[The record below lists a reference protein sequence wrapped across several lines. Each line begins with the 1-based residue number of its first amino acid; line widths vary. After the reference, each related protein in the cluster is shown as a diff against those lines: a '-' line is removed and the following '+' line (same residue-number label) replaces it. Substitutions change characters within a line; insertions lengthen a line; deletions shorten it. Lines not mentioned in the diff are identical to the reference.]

1 MGINS
6 LFRSKKGVRGFTPC
20 VFHKPRG
27 RRLMILVKCSHFKT
41 KYIIVYD
48 QKKIFKRHILMSLY
62 TYFKENVDM
71 EQLSVHFN
79 INKK

>member
-1 MGINS
+1 MGNKLVIQV
-6 LFRSKKGVRGFTPC
+6 KKGVRGFTPC

-48 QKKIFKRHILMSLY
+48 QKYNIQK
-62 TYFKENVDM
+62 TYLNEPLRKCRYGTIKCT
-71 EQLSVHFN
+71 L
-79 INKK
+79 